1 MSGGL
6 ILTAILLKTFTA
18 SMMAST
24 RRLEIQELNLE
35 EQVLEVHQEL
45 LHHQVLDQDLLH
57 LQEDQGLKHQDH
69 HQQQEPN
76 YEQNLSTCKCCY
88 GRLKLFVF

>member
-88 GRLKLFVF
+88 GRLKPLVS